1 MKQYLRRIV
10 GLMLVVAL
18 LCAGCAG
25 SGNKASPKNISELP
39 EYEKLSALIGCT
51 VEEAIEKMGWQAD
64 EVEPYDELRIEYK
77 TPLTVEY
84 AGVTFRVWLM
94 LNPSVQKII
103 RVNYRAEYQSAPE
116 TAAKEILQVAKKLGS
131 AIGQDTKA
139 DTQGLDIAIFEMTQA
154 QLQETLE
161 KKELKKKE
169 IRWDLN
175 EVADASHKDFMN
187 ELKDTKSWQLY
198 TERGWPAQYALTM
211 FISYIEELDTVYL
224 QLGLCIVPDISQ

>member
-1 MKQYLRRIV
+1 MKGYIKAIV
-10 GLMLVVAL
+10 AVVLTVAL

-25 SGNKASPKNISELP
+25 SGNNASPKNISELP

-51 VEEAIEKMGWQAD
+51 LEEAIEKMGWQAD
-64 EVEPYDELRIEYK
+64 EVIDDNGTDYK

-94 LNPSVQKII
+94 LNPSVQKIA

-116 TAAKEILQVAKKLGS
+116 TAAKDILQVAKKLGG

-139 DTQGLDIAIFEMTQA
+139 DSQGLDIAIFEMTEA
-154 QLQETLE
+154 QLQEALE

-169 IRWDLN
+169 IRWDLSQ
-175 EVADASHKDFMN
+175 VAEASHKDFMN
-187 ELKDTKSWQLY
+187 ELKDTKMWQLY
-198 TERGWPAQYALTM
+198 AERGWPPQYCLAMT
-211 FISYIEELDTVYL
+211 ISNVEELDTVYL
-224 QLGLCIVPDISQ
+224 QLGLCIAPDVSQ